1 MHCALIT
8 NTFTY
13 CLMHIYCNG
22 SFSNRNIKIANTS
35 GVIGDKYETV
45 DIEVAKDNL
54 NFEQYG
60 LNIIHKDYYHY
71 LRNYCIT
78 LRSGT

>member
-1 MHCALIT
+1 
-8 NTFTY
+8 
-13 CLMHIYCNG
+13 MHIYCNG

-45 DIEVAKDNL
+45 DIEVANDNL

-60 LNIIHKDYYHY
+60 LNIIHKDY
-71 LRNYCIT
+71 
-78 LRSGT
+78 

>member
-1 MHCALIT
+1 MHDKK
-8 NTFTY
+8 Y
-13 CLMHIYCNG
+13 CSMNIYCNG
-22 SFSNRNIKIANTS
+22 SFSNRNIKIAKTS

-45 DIEVAKDNL
+45 DIEVAENNL